1 MRELSFAEVRAAGLP
16 ARVEFAF
23 IGYRYRP
30 LLDDVIVCVPPDREA
45 CATTLRIPQAG
56 WLHKP
61 GCLCSY
67 CQSSPEEVPDE
78 GQNHFLTWQEAS

>member
-45 CATTLRIPQAG
+45 CATTLYGHVRQG
-56 WLHKP
+56 
-61 GCLCSY
+61 GVRR
-67 CQSSPEEVPDE
+67 SS
-78 GQNHFLTWQEAS
+78 LLLA